1 MKKII
6 ALVLISILTLSV
18 LTSCFDKNK
27 STGDESTKDETT
39 NEVTTSGENDG
50 TTEEETE
57 EIPYNYNLG
66 EYLIPCEYKGL
77 NIKKDYIESM
87 FKDAVNDILAFY
99 AEEIDIIDRA
109 IEYGDIVD
117 MEYSGRLEGEDEP
130 FEGGTGSEDYFVI
143 GDNNFIEGFDLG
155 LVGRGLG
162 DDKVFEIEVVFPSD
176 YHAASLA
183 GKTAIFTIKIK
194 RIYTEVYPELT
205 DDIVK
210 ERTLY
215 SSVEELE
222 EAYKKNIIA
231 SYLFEK
237 VYDGFRILTYPEK
250 EFNKMYNEVYK
261 QYKDFAASLGV
272 SLDKYVSSY
281 LGMSISD
288 FENELKKMVE
298 AQMKQEMVLRYIART
313 ENITISA
320 SEYNKTAIEY
330 IKLFDYDDIDEFM
343 SDFDMSRSEFYDYL
357 VFVKTQYFIAE
368 YANILD

>member
-39 NEVTTSGENDG
+39 NEVTTSGG
-50 TTEEETE
+50 TAETTADE
-57 EIPYNYNLG
+57 TAEIPYNYNLG

-87 FKDAVNDILAFY
+87 LEEAVNDILAFY
-99 AEEIDIIDRA
+99 AEERDITHRA

-143 GDNNFIEGFDLG
+143 GNNNFIEGFDTG
-155 LVGRGLG
+155 LIGHGLG
-162 DDKVFEIEVVFPSD
+162 DDKVFEIEVVFPSN
-176 YHAASLA
+176 YHVPSLA
-183 GKTAIFTIKIK
+183 GKKAIFTIKIK

-205 DDIVK
+205 DDFVK
-210 ERTLY
+210 ENTLY
-215 SSVEELE
+215 SSVDELKT
-222 EAYKKNIIA
+222 AYKKNIIA

-250 EFNKMYNEVYK
+250 EYQKLYDEYIN
-261 QYKDFAASLGV
+261 QYKNYAKSFGV
-272 SLDKYVSSY
+272 SLEDYVSNY
-281 LGMSISD
+281 
-288 FENELKKMVE
+288 FEMTMAEFEAELKELVE

-357 VFVKTQYFIAE
+357 VFVKTQHFIADH
-368 YANILD
+368 ANILD